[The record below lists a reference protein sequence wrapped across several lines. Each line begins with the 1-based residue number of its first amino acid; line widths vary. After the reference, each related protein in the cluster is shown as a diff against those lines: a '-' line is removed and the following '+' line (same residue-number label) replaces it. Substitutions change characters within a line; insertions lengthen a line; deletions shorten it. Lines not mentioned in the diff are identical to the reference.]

1 MNCETALDRLLEADR
16 VELEGQGDSPL
27 ALHVRDCEAC
37 RHAAD
42 QILASQLL
50 LHEALATFQP
60 SANAAPARAR
70 AWPWPLVWRGVIPL
84 AAAASL
90 AVFLLTRD
98 GAEEAPEAVRPLV
111 PQPII
116 ASVAVSPPASQS
128 IGVFE
133 TSNPKITVV
142 WFFDSG
148 R

>member
-60 SANAAPARAR
+60 SANAAPSQAPSAL
-70 AWPWPLVWRGVIPL
+70 AWRRPLVWRGVIPL

-98 GAEEAPEAVRPLV
+98 VTEEASVTVSPTAPEQTV
-111 PQPII
+111 
-116 ASVAVSPPASQS
+116 ASVVVTPPANRS

-142 WFFDSG
+142 WFFD
-148 R
+148 